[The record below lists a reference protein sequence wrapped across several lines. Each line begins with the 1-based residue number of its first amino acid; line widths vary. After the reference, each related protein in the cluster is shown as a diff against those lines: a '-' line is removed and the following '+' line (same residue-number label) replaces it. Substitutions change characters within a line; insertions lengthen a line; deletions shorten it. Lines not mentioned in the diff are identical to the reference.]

1 MAKTD
6 STRPPRTAIDAERH
20 APPVSGRSISSDG
33 HDRHN
38 ERDGYDHDGF
48 GDEGNGNATRGPLR
62 GAYGVHRP
70 RWRGY
75 TAFVLSGGGARGAL
89 QVGALRALLECG
101 ERPDVIVGTSI
112 GAWNGAV
119 LALDPTLAGVEAV
132 ADAWRTAHP
141 SRVLLGMEPPR
152 GSAQALAAMR
162 ALTAV
167 RRLAAGEPSLYG
179 DAGMRQMVAH
189 LLDDITFEQTAVPLR
204 IIATDITHGTRAIF
218 GTGPVAPAVLASSAI
233 PGIFPPVRLG
243 EAVYVDGGA
252 LDNASVETALALG
265 ARRIFVLD
273 VGYDEH
279 GSHAGLWSE
288 VQPEDSH
295 RRRIAGV
302 LALSAVLERT
312 TQVVSRYQL
321 DRALQRVP
329 QGIEV
334 HVLRIGAKAGGG
346 ALEFEKA
353 PQWMRQGYEATV
365 AYLARERTREQ
376 LAARATAPAS
386 PR

>member
-1 MAKTD
+1 MAETN
-6 STRPPRTAIDAERH
+6 STKPPDAAIDAQRDDL
-20 APPVSGRSISSDG
+20 ASTGDTNGRDARDG
-33 HDRHN
+33 HDRPDRNSH
-38 ERDGYDHDGF
+38 
-48 GDEGNGNATRGPLR
+48 GNADCGPLR
-62 GAYGVHRP
+62 GASGVHRP

-119 LALDPTLAGVEAV
+119 LARDPTLAGVEAV
-132 ADAWRTAHP
+132 EDAWRAANP
-141 SRVLLGMEPPR
+141 SRVMLGSELR
-152 GSAQALAAMR
+152 VSTSQALVAMR
-162 ALTAV
+162 ALAAL
-167 RRLAAGEPSLYG
+167 RRLAAGEPSLY
-179 DAGMRQMVAH
+179 DDTGMRQMIAQ
-189 LLDDITFEQTAVPLR
+189 LLGDVTFEQLAVPLR

-218 GTGPVAPAVLASSAI
+218 GTGAIAPAVIASSAI

-243 EAVYVDGGA
+243 DAVYVDGGA
-252 LDNASVETALALG
+252 LDNASIETALALG

-279 GSHAGLWSE
+279 GSHAALWSE

-295 RRRIAGV
+295 RRRSAGV
-302 LALSAVLERT
+302 LAIAAVLERT
-312 TQVVSRYQL
+312 TQVISRYQL
-321 DRALQRVP
+321 DRTLQRVP
-329 QGIEV
+329 PGIEM
-334 HVLRIGAKAGGG
+334 HVLRIGTKAGGG

-353 PQWMRQGYEATV
+353 PQWMKQGYEAAS
-365 AYLARERTREQ
+365 AYLARARMRECEHQ
-376 LAARATAPAS
+376 TASAEAPAN

>member
-6 STRPPRTAIDAERH
+6 STKTPRKEIEAQRRAPLGADTAICHNDDDDERERH
-20 APPVSGRSISSDG
+20 
-33 HDRHN
+33 
-38 ERDGYDHDGF
+38 DHEDH
-48 GDEGNGNATRGPLR
+48 GDDNADRGPLR

-70 RWRGY
+70 RWRSY

-101 ERPDVIVGTSI
+101 ERPDVIIGTSI
-112 GAWNGAV
+112 GSWNGAV
-119 LALDPTLAGVEAV
+119 LALNPTLAGVEAV
-132 ADAWRTAHP
+132 EGAWRTAHP
-141 SRVLLGMEPPR
+141 SRVLLGMEPPVNT
-152 GSAQALAAMR
+152 AQALAAMR

-167 RRLAAGEPSLYG
+167 RRLAAGEPSLYS
-179 DAGMRQMVAH
+179 DAGMRQMIAR
-189 LLDDITFEQTAVPLR
+189 LLGDTTFEQMAVPLR

-233 PGIFPPVRLG
+233 PGIFPPVRIG

-279 GSHAGLWSE
+279 GSHARLWSE

-321 DRALQRVP
+321 DRTLQRVP
-329 QGIEV
+329 PGIEM
-334 HVLRIGAKAGGG
+334 HVLRIGTKAGGG

-353 PQWMRQGYEATV
+353 PQWMRQGYEATA
-365 AYLARERTREQ
+365 AYLARERERSVAS
-376 LAARATAPAS
+376 AAAPAN

>member
-1 MAKTD
+1 MAKRKGASD
-6 STRPPRTAIDAERH
+6 LAQPAPDTAGGAALEADAD
-20 APPVSGRSISSDG
+20 RSENGNLNGEPGDG
-33 HDRHN
+33 HGHGHA
-38 ERDGYDHDGF
+38 DG
-48 GDEGNGNATRGPLR
+48 GPLR
-62 GAYGVHRP
+62 GARGVHRP

-89 QVGALRALLECG
+89 QVGVLRALLECG

-119 LALDPTLAGVEAV
+119 LALDPTPAGVEALE
-132 ADAWRTAHP
+132 AAWRTAHP
-141 SRVLLGMEPPR
+141 TRVLLGSEPPV
-152 GSAQALAAMR
+152 GTSQALAAMR

-179 DAGMRQMVAH
+179 DAGMRQFIAQ
-189 LLDDITFEQTAVPLR
+189 LLGDTTFEQLAVPLR
-204 IIATDITHGTRAIF
+204 VIATDITHGTRAIF

-233 PGIFPPVRLG
+233 PGIFPPVRIG

-252 LDNASVETALALG
+252 LDNASIETALALG

-279 GSHAGLWSE
+279 GSHERLWSE

-295 RRRIAGV
+295 RRRSAGV
-302 LALSAVLERT
+302 LAISAVLERT
-312 TQVVSRYQL
+312 AQVISRYQL
-321 DRALQRVP
+321 DRTLQRVP
-329 QGIEV
+329 PGIEV
-334 HVLRIGAKAGGG
+334 HVLRVGTEAGGG

-353 PQWMRQGYEATV
+353 SRWMKQGYEAAV
-365 AYLARERTREQ
+365 AYLARER
-376 LAARATAPAS
+376 AASAAEPAS

>member
-1 MAKTD
+1 MAERVQTN
-6 STRPPRTAIDAERH
+6 SVPQQHVALDAERG
-20 APPVSGRSISSDG
+20 AAGGDDNMGRDGRDG
-33 HDRHN
+33 HN
-38 ERDGYDHDGF
+38 GHDGRDR
-48 GDEGNGNATRGPLR
+48 GDGQRDDHVPRGPLR

-119 LALDPTLAGVEAV
+119 LALNPTLAGVAAV
-132 ADAWRTAHP
+132 EEAWRTAHP
-141 SRVLLGMEPPR
+141 SRVMLGVEPR
-152 GSAQALAAMR
+152 VGTAQALAAMR

-179 DAGMRQMVAH
+179 DAGMRQMIAR
-189 LLDDITFEQTAVPLR
+189 LLDGVTFEQLAVPLR

-218 GTGPVAPAVLASSAI
+218 GTGPIAPAVLASSAI

-243 EAVYVDGGA
+243 DAVYVDGGA
-252 LDNASVETALALG
+252 LDNASIETALALG
-265 ARRIFVLD
+265 ARRIFELD

-279 GSHAGLWSE
+279 GSHAALWIE

-295 RRRIAGV
+295 RRRSAGV
-302 LALSAVLERT
+302 LAISAVLERT
-312 TQVVSRYQL
+312 TQVISRYQL
-321 DRALQRVP
+321 DRTLQRVP
-329 QGIEV
+329 PGIEM
-334 HVLRIGAKAGGG
+334 HVLRIGTKAGGG

-353 PQWMRQGYEATV
+353 RQWMRQGYEA
-365 AYLARERTREQ
+365 ASSYLARERAREHE
-376 LAARATAPAS
+376 LHPTPI
-386 PR
+386 P

>member
-1 MAKTD
+1 MAKTNGMKTARAVS
-6 STRPPRTAIDAERH
+6 STHRDA
-20 APPVSGRSISSDG
+20 SISVGGGD
-33 HDRHN
+33 
-38 ERDGYDHDGF
+38 ERDGR
-48 GDEGNGNATRGPLR
+48 NGNDRHDSSSTGSANRGPLR

-132 ADAWRTAHP
+132 EEAWRMAHP
-141 SRVLLGMEPPR
+141 SRVMLGVEPR
-152 GSAQALAAMR
+152 VSTVQTLAAMR

-179 DAGMRQMVAH
+179 DTGMRQILTR
-189 LLDDITFEQTAVPLR
+189 LLGGTTFEQLSVPLR
-204 IIATDITHGTRAIF
+204 VIATDLTHGTRAIF
-218 GTGPVAPAVLASSAI
+218 GTGPIAPAVLASSAI

-243 EAVYVDGGA
+243 EAVYVDGGT
-252 LDNASVETALALG
+252 LDNASIETALALG

-279 GSHAGLWSE
+279 GSHAALWSE

-295 RRRIAGV
+295 RRHIAGV
-302 LALSAVLERT
+302 LAISAVLERT
-312 TQVVSRYQL
+312 TQVISRYQL
-321 DRALQRVP
+321 DRTLQRVP
-329 QGIEV
+329 AGIEM
-334 HVLRIGAKAGGG
+334 HVLRIGAEAGGG

-353 PQWMRQGYEATV
+353 PQWMRQGYEAAVSYLTHEREHVPSV
-365 AYLARERTREQ
+365 A
-376 LAARATAPAS
+376 APAS

>member
-1 MAKTD
+1 MAKTNG
-6 STRPPRTAIDAERH
+6 TKTADTTIDIQHDDRADTGDTN
-20 APPVSGRSISSDG
+20 GRDGRDG
-33 HDRHN
+33 HDRHDRPDRN
-38 ERDGYDHDGF
+38 GHDNT
-48 GDEGNGNATRGPLR
+48 DCGPLR
-62 GAYGVHRP
+62 GASGVHRP

-119 LALDPTLAGVEAV
+119 LARDPTLSGVEAV
-132 ADAWRTAHP
+132 EEAWRTANP
-141 SRVLLGMEPPR
+141 GRVMLGSEPR
-152 GSAQALAAMR
+152 VSTAQALVAMR
-162 ALTAV
+162 ALTAL
-167 RRLAAGEPSLYG
+167 RRLAAGEPSLYD
-179 DAGMRQMVAH
+179 DAGMRQMIVR
-189 LLDDITFEQTAVPLR
+189 LLGDVTFEQLAVPLR

-218 GTGPVAPAVLASSAI
+218 GTGAVAPAVLASSAI

-243 EAVYVDGGA
+243 DAVYVDGGA
-252 LDNASVETALALG
+252 LDNASVETALFLG

-279 GSHAGLWSE
+279 GSHAALWSE

-295 RRRIAGV
+295 RRRSAGV
-302 LALSAVLERT
+302 LAISAVLERT
-312 TQVVSRYQL
+312 TQVISRYQL

-329 QGIEV
+329 PGIEM
-334 HVLRIGAKAGGG
+334 HVLRIGTKAGGG

-353 PQWMRQGYEATV
+353 PQWMKQGYEAAC
-365 AYLARERTREQ
+365 AYLARARSRERERK
-376 LAARATAPAS
+376 AASAAAPAS